1 MKKYRLFAKI
11 EYIIL
16 GKGGERRMKKT
27 AKSSLFAMF
36 MFIILLSLTGCGGD
50 KLVGKMDKDGIKS
63 SIEITFKDN
72 KADKMKLTVEADSN
86 DEAKDAV
93 KSFKKMYEKA
103 DVKQSG
109 KKVIITMDT
118 VEFINTI
125 GEASTKI
132 NNEDLTKEKMTEILK
147 KAGYEIK

>member
-1 MKKYRLFAKI
+1 
-11 EYIIL
+11 
-16 GKGGERRMKKT
+16 MKKT